1 MLRNC
6 CHIPELFSYSS
17 PVAVAT
23 RLLSEDSTALK
34 EEVKKMKR
42 EIELLGAENE
52 DLALSRSDLPRKRSS
67 QRKGRKSCPSC
78 WNLCVVSIVY
88 LMYNWNDSLDL
99 ISS

>member
-52 DLALSRSDLPRKRSS
+52 DLALSRSDLPRK
-67 QRKGRKSCPSC
+67 QPKKGSEELSFLLELVCGFYCPS
-78 WNLCVVSIVY
+78 NVQLSG
-88 LMYNWNDSLDL
+88 
-99 ISS
+99 